1 VPIDYA
7 PDTAWPPP
15 EVAAASPFYREW
27 LAWYSGDG
35 EALHNVYAGYNRVP
49 APHVRPSQLN
59 GGASGWLS
67 RMWWGNP
74 VYGTA
79 ARRLHVPAASD
90 ISMIS
95 SDLIFSE
102 PPAFTLTQGNQQ
114 DAFEDLLLAS
124 QILSTLA
131 EAAEKGSAAGGV
143 YLRASINRTVA
154 PVPIAEALF
163 PDNAIP
169 DFYGPFLRSVT
180 FWRVVGTIDGG
191 KARHLE
197 HHYMDP
203 RRGCLVEHA
212 LFVGGDSV
220 LGRRVPLT
228 DGDEE
233 CKRLATLIDSAGVIE
248 TKTSVLDVVY
258 VPNVRPHRMLR
269 GTMLGRSD
277 YAGAES
283 TMDALDETMS
293 AWMRAL
299 RLAKAR
305 LMVPREYLRRPGAA
319 GQGTAF
325 DPEQEIFQAI
335 NAAIPSDGTLSI
347 TPVQFSV
354 DVAQYRDTVAAH
366 WRTITS
372 CAGLDTSD
380 HDTDNGP
387 MMTAT
392 QVNDKGSRK
401 RATRGKKIKY
411 WTPNLQQLLIC
422 MQELAGMTPSPVEIE
437 WPDAAAPDI
446 QTMAQTLQLL
456 EAAVAVSTQTKVE
469 MLHPDWKEE
478 EVRAEVARITAQTSA
493 AAPQDPGSFTGDT
506 GDAPDPQPVG
516 DPVDEEPVTDAGQP

>member
-7 PDTAWPPP
+7 PDTSWPPP
-15 EVAAASPFYREW
+15 EVEAAQPYYREW
-27 LAWYSGDG
+27 LAWYSGNS
-35 EALHNVYAGYNRVP
+35 EALHNVYAGYSRGAPV
-49 APHVRPSQLN
+49 PHVRPSQMQ

-74 VYGTA
+74 VYGSA
-79 ARRLHVPAASD
+79 ARRMHVPAASD
-90 ISMIS
+90 ISTIA
-95 SDLIFSE
+95 SDLIFGD
-102 PPAFTLTQGNQQ
+102 PPGFTLAAPAQQ
-114 DAFEDLLLAS
+114 DAFEDLVEAS
-124 QILSTLA
+124 QLLSVLA
-131 EAAEKGSAAGGV
+131 EAAEKASAAGGV

-154 PVPIAEALF
+154 PVPITEALF
-163 PDNAIP
+163 PDNACP

-191 KARHLE
+191 TARHLE

-212 LFVGGDSV
+212 LYVGSDST
-220 LGRRVPLT
+220 LGRRAPLT

-233 CKRLATLIDSAGVIE
+233 CRRLATLVDSASTIQVG
-248 TKTSVLDVVY
+248 TSVLDVVY

-277 YAGAES
+277 YAGAEPS
-283 TMDALDETMS
+283 MDALDEAMS

-319 GQGTAF
+319 GEGTAW
-325 DPEQEIFQAI
+325 DPEQEIFQQI
-335 NAAIPSDGTLSI
+335 NAQTPSDGTLSI
-347 TPVQFSV
+347 TPVQFDMQV
-354 DVAQYRDTVAAH
+354 EQYRETVAAQ

-372 CAGLDTSD
+372 AAGLDTSD

-401 RATRGKKIKY
+401 RATRSKKIKY

-422 MQELAGMTPSPVEIE
+422 LQELAAFPTVSPVEVE
-437 WPDAAAPDI
+437 WPDSAAPDM

-456 EAAVAVSTQTKVE
+456 EAAMAVSTQTKVE
-469 MLHPDWKEE
+469 MLHPDWKDEE
-478 EVRAEVARITAQTSA
+478 IQAEVERIDAKSA
-493 AAPQDPGSFTGDT
+493 PPQDPGSFS
-506 GDAPDPQPVG
+506 GDAGAVVGDPQPV
-516 DPVDEEPVTDAGQP
+516 DAPVDNVDAGQPE

>member
-1 VPIDYA
+1 MPIDYA

-15 EVAAASPFYREW
+15 EVAAAQPFYREW
-27 LAWYSGDG
+27 LAWYSGDA

-49 APHVRPSQLN
+49 SPHVRPSQLG
-59 GGASGWLS
+59 GGASGWIA
-67 RMWWGNP
+67 RAWWGNP
-74 VYGTA
+74 VSGAA
-79 ARRLHVPAASD
+79 ARRMHVPAASD
-90 ISMIS
+90 IATIS
-95 SDLIFSE
+95 SDLIFGD
-102 PPAFTLTQGNQQ
+102 PPAFTLVQPARQ
-114 DAFEDLLLAS
+114 DAFEDLVEAS
-124 QILSTLA
+124 QIMSTLA
-131 EAAEKGSAAGGV
+131 EAAEKSSAAGGV
-143 YLRASINRTVA
+143 YLRASINRTIA

-180 FWRVVGTIDGG
+180 FWRVVGTRDGG
-191 KARHLE
+191 KLRHLE
-197 HHYMDP
+197 HHYMDSTG

-212 LFVGGDSV
+212 LFVGGDTV

-233 CKRLATLIDSAGVIE
+233 CRRLATLIDSDGVIE
-248 TKTSVLDVVY
+248 TGTTVLDVVY

-277 YAGAES
+277 YAGAEPS
-283 TMDALDETMS
+283 MDALDETMS

-305 LMVPREYLRRPGAA
+305 LMVPREYLRRPGGA
-319 GQGTAF
+319 GQGTTF

-335 NAAIPSDGTLSI
+335 NAATPSDGTLSI

-372 CAGLDTSD
+372 AAGLDTSD

-401 RATRGKKIKY
+401 RTTRKKKTGY
-411 WTPNLQQLLIC
+411 WTPNLQQLLLC
-422 MQELAGMTPSPVEIE
+422 MQELAGLGSSPVEIE
-437 WPDAAAPDI
+437 WPDSAAPDI

-456 EAAVAVSTQTKVE
+456 EAAMAVSTQTKVE
-469 MLHPDWKEE
+469 MLHPDWKDEE
-478 EVRAEVARITAQTSA
+478 IAAEVERIEAKT
-493 AAPQDPGSFTGDT
+493 AAPEDPGSFAG
-506 GDAPDPQPVG
+506 GEPDPQPV
-516 DPVDEEPVTDAGQP
+516 DEVVDDAGQP

>member
-7 PDTAWPPP
+7 PDATWPPP
-15 EVAAASPFYREW
+15 EVAAAQPFYREW
-27 LAWYSGDG
+27 LAWYSGNG

-49 APHVRPSQLN
+49 TPHVRPSQLQ
-59 GGASGWLS
+59 GGASGWIS

-74 VYGTA
+74 VYGSA

-90 ISMIS
+90 ISTIA
-95 SDLIFSE
+95 SDLIFGD
-102 PPAFTLTQGNQQ
+102 PPGFTLAVTDQQ
-114 DAFEDLLLAS
+114 DAFEDLIEAS
-124 QILSTLA
+124 QLLSILA
-131 EAAEKGSAAGGV
+131 EAAEKASAAGGV

-163 PDNAIP
+163 PDNACP

-180 FWRVVGTIDGG
+180 FWRVVGTKDGG
-191 KARHLE
+191 KLRHLE

-203 RRGCLVEHA
+203 NQRRGCLVEHA

-220 LGRRVPLT
+220 LGRRVPLI

-233 CKRLATLIDSAGVIE
+233 CRRLAKLVDSASVIQVG
-248 TKTSVLDVVY
+248 TSVLDVVY

-277 YAGAES
+277 YAGAEPS
-283 TMDALDETMS
+283 MDALDEAMS

-305 LMVPREYLRRPGAA
+305 LMVPREYLRRPGVA
-319 GQGTAF
+319 GEGTAW
-325 DPEQEIFQAI
+325 DPEQEIFQQV
-335 NAAIPSDGTLSI
+335 NAQVPSDGTLSI
-347 TPVQFSV
+347 TPVQFDMQV
-354 DVAQYRDTVAAH
+354 EQYRETVAAQ

-372 CAGLDTSD
+372 AAGLDTSD

-401 RATRGKKIKY
+401 RATRSKKIKY

-422 MQELAGMTPSPVEIE
+422 MQELAGMTASPVEVE
-437 WPDAAAPDI
+437 WPDSAAPDM

-456 EAAVAVSTQTKVE
+456 EAALAVSTQTKVE
-469 MLHPDWKEE
+469 MLHPDWKDEE
-478 EVRAEVARITAQTSA
+478 IRAEVERIDAKSA
-493 AAPQDPGSFTGDT
+493 PPEDPGSFS
-506 GDAPDPQPVG
+506 GDAQ
-516 DPVDEEPVTDAGQP
+516 PVDEPVDEAPVPDAGQP